1 MKRTVLVSMEVE
13 VTVDET
19 TFTPEFMAE
28 FEANF
33 FAFDTI
39 EEHICHIAQLEAREV
54 LDRGF
59 TEGYGPLSAMGI
71 EAEVVPNSLSTEI
84 VEEAR

>member
-1 MKRTVLVSMEVE
+1 MKRRVVVSMEVD
-13 VTVDET
+13 VTIDES

-33 FAFDTI
+33 FPFDTV

-54 LDRGF
+54 LDRDF
-59 TEGYGPLSAMGI
+59 TEGYGPLSSMGI
-71 EAEVVPNSLSTEI
+71 EAEIVFGSLFTEI
-84 VEEAR
+84 VEEA